1 MRIAVLSDVHG
12 NVRALEAVLA
22 DMRRR
27 GPFDQIVNAGDLAFG
42 GPRPREAMDLL
53 MREQYPTVRGN
64 TDEWLAGVPGEP
76 ESGSKAD
83 SWMAVASWT
92 REHLTSGHL
101 AFLRSLPLSYRVE
114 SPGGPPFVVVH
125 AMPASTTEVLA
136 PDAPVEVVARAFE
149 QARTR
154 TLAYGHIHRPYVRDA
169 AGGLVVN
176 VGSVGFPFDGVPRPA
191 WAVFTLEGGRWSA
204 EIVRGAYD
212 PEAVAQDLLASD
224 HPDAA
229 VFARRARTGQA

>member
-1 MRIAVLSDVHG
+1 MRIAILSDVHG

-27 GPFDQIVNAGDLAFG
+27 GPFDQIINGGDLAFG

-64 TDEWLAGVPGEP
+64 TDEWVAGAPGEP
-76 ESGSKAD
+76 EFVSKA
-83 SWMAVASWT
+83 VVTWT

-101 AFLRSLPLSYRVE
+101 AFLRNLPLSHRVE
-114 SPGGPPFVVVH
+114 PPGGPPLVVVH
-125 AMPASTTEVLA
+125 ATPVSTTEVLA
-136 PDAPVEVVARAFE
+136 PDAPVDVVARAFE

-176 VGSVGFPFDGVPRPA
+176 VGSVGFPFDGVPRSA

-204 EIVRGAYD
+204 EIVRVAYD
-212 PEAVAQDLLASD
+212 QEAVAQDLLTSE

-229 VFARRARTGQA
+229 VFARRARTGQP

>member
-1 MRIAVLSDVHG
+1 MRIAILSDVHG

-22 DMRRR
+22 DVRRR
-27 GPFDQIVNAGDLAFG
+27 GPFDQIINAGDLSFG

-64 TDEWLAGVPGEP
+64 TDEWVAGPPREP
-76 ESGSKAD
+76 ERASKNV

-101 AFLRSLPLSYRVE
+101 AFLRDLPFSHRVE
-114 SPGGPPFVVVH
+114 PPAGPPLVVVH
-125 AMPASTTEVLA
+125 ATPASTTEVLA

-154 TLAYGHIHRPYVRDA
+154 TLAYGHIHRPYVRDV

-176 VGSVGFPFDGVPRPA
+176 VGSVGFPFDGVPQPA
-191 WAVFTLEGGRWSA
+191 WAVFTLQGGRWSA
-204 EIVRGAYD
+204 EIVRVPYD
-212 PEAVAQDLLASD
+212 QEGVAQDLLTSD